1 MEGFGEGFSADLTPV
16 VGNPPERPAPYEPT
30 SGGKANLFA
39 ALALAQDRVKGAA
52 LDGTNDFHKYDYAS
66 TESILAAA
74 KNACLGLGLSVRP
87 KSNHMRKEGEQY
99 VVKRVVALAHSS
111 GEEDVSEIEWPV
123 VLEQGGRDTS
133 KKRPLDKALASALTT
148 SLGYLVRDIFQI
160 PRPKEEDMDHP
171 SRDAGGKREEE
182 VPDHQIVLNEATGI
196 AKSLIQGGKDK
207 KTLIDDIRTLLGS
220 DKAVGDDGKWSPDLG
235 KPEAEK
241 ILAYLRQI
249 AKGREAAARA
259 TSPERL
265 ANLNR
270 GAKHMLDAGWTKAQ
284 IIAAVR
290 AKVGRADAISDD
302 AKWGYLSDEEAGS
315 LLGHM
320 GSIVDRPPTQPA
332 AGSAPAYQQQSGGS
346 SSSSTSLASPGTSA
360 GSNSPQTQQSG
371 SQPSSTQSSS
381 ASTGTAGVGAAP
393 AARDKVSR
401 LSDVIARAITSYG
414 VPKAEMVGLV
424 RAWTGNPAAVSDAG
438 AFSATLSEQDFLAIV
453 RNFKAWDAQKV
464 KDQEAKAKGQQ
475 QAPPKDD
482 GAAAERAKKA
492 QEAKAMAEAGEAL
505 AAWDAQQA
513 KGAAAGA
520 GAGF

>member
-1 MEGFGEGFSADLTPV
+1 MEGFGETFVGGATEKVASVTDPVNTTLTP
-16 VGNPPERPAPYEPT
+16 PPADKG
-30 SGGKANLFA
+30 GGKANLFA

-171 SRDAGGKREEE
+171 SRDAGGKRDEE
-182 VPDHQIVLNEATGI
+182 VPDHQIVLNEAREI
-196 AKSLIQGGKDK
+196 AKSLIVGGHKDK
-207 KTLIDDIRTLLGS
+207 KVLIADIRSLLR
-220 DKAVGDDGKWSPDLG
+220 DNKAVGDDGKWSPDLG

-249 AKGREAAARA
+249 SKDRKDATVAT
-259 TSPERL
+259 TSPEHL

-270 GAKHMLDAGWTKAQ
+270 GAKHMLEAGWTRPQ

-302 AKWGYLSDEEAGS
+302 AKWGSLSDEEASS
-315 LLGHM
+315 LLGHL

-332 AGSAPAYQQQSGGS
+332 AASAPASTSTAQKD
-346 SSSSTSLASPGTSA
+346 SSTATPPQGQASA
-360 GSNSPQTQQSG
+360 AAA
-371 SQPSSTQSSS
+371 PSD
-381 ASTGTAGVGAAP
+381 GKAP

-492 QEAKAMAEAGEAL
+492 QEAKAMAEADEAMK
-505 AAWDAQQA
+505 AWDAQQA
-513 KGAAAGA
+513 KEAAAA
-520 GAGF
+520 APAGF